1 MDMSYITLKNLTYKY
16 PGNHNITL
24 NNININIERG
34 DIVLVCGNSGSGKS
48 TLGKCITGSVPNFY
62 GGTIR
67 GEIKINDKNIKD
79 LAPKE
84 LAEKVTMVFQDPER
98 QLLMNKVHREIAFGL
113 ENIGVKP
120 EVIKRRVYES
130 MEFCG
135 IEKLAKR
142 DIISLSGG
150 EKQKVAVTSALA
162 YMPEC
167 IILDEPTSQLDPNAA
182 EEVINIINKINEELG
197 VTIILIEQRVE
208 KCFSIA
214 DKVLLINDGTVSFY
228 GGKDDLYK
236 SNDPYFFDFMPQ
248 YLKLSKILKFSKM
261 PCGIRETR
269 KKLNSFNIT
278 QHNSV
283 EKKCDSQ
290 EPIINISDLCFSYD
304 GNANVLKNI
313 NLNINSGEF
322 VEIMG
327 PNGAGKSTFFKSIMG
342 FTKYKGSIKL
352 FGKEVSK
359 YKQRDLAKIIGYIS
373 QNPNDYISK
382 ETVYEEVKFTLD
394 NYGIKN
400 YELIDAT
407 LNKLGI
413 DNLKYKNP
421 RDISGGE
428 KQRVAIASIL
438 VMEPEIILL
447 DEPTRGLDHKTK
459 ELLGNTLKDLNKKGS
474 TIIMIT
480 HDIEF
485 AAEFANKFILLFN
498 GEAIQA
504 GTKTE
509 VFTGGTYYNTSMN
522 KLFRNIDNDI
532 FTIDDVLERVNL
544 VKGGLYE

>member
-1 MDMSYITLKNLTYKY
+1 MDKPYITINNLTYKY
-16 PGNHNITL
+16 PGNQKITL
-24 NNININIERG
+24 NNININIEQG

-48 TLGKCITGSVPNFY
+48 TLGKCIAGSVPNFY
-62 GGTIR
+62 GGTIS
-67 GEIKINDKNIKD
+67 GEIKINNKNIKGFT
-79 LAPKE
+79 PKE
-84 LAEKVTMVFQDPER
+84 LAEKITMVFQDPER

-113 ENIGVKP
+113 ENIGIKS

-135 IEKLAKR
+135 IEKLAER

-167 IILDEPTSQLDPNAA
+167 IIFDEPTSQLDPNSA
-182 EEVINIINKINEELG
+182 EEIINIISKINEELG
-197 VTIILIEQRVE
+197 ITIILIEQRME

-214 DKVLLINDGTVSFY
+214 DKILLINHGAIDFY
-228 GGKDDLYK
+228 GDKDDLYK
-236 SNDPYFFDFMPQ
+236 SNDPYFIEFMPQ
-248 YLKLSKILKFSKM
+248 YLKLSKILKFNKM
-261 PCGIRETR
+261 PLSIRETR
-269 KKLNSFNIT
+269 KKLNTFNICR
-278 QHNSV
+278 HDSI
-283 EKKCDSQ
+283 EKKTDID
-290 EPIINISDLCFSYD
+290 EPIIKISNLCFSYD
-304 GNANVLKNI
+304 GNESALKNI
-313 NLNINSGEF
+313 NININNGEF

-327 PNGAGKSTFFKSIMG
+327 PNGAGKSTLFKSMMG

-359 YKQRDLAKIIGYIS
+359 YKRHDLIKNIGYIS

-382 ETVYEEVKFTLD
+382 ETVYDEIKFTLD
-394 NYGIKN
+394 NYGIKK
-400 YELIDAT
+400 YELIDAA
-407 LNKLGI
+407 LNNLGI
-413 DNLKYKNP
+413 DNLKYRNP

-428 KQRVAIASIL
+428 KQRVAIASVL

-447 DEPTRGLDHKTK
+447 DEPTRGLDFNTK
-459 ELLGNTLKDLNKKGS
+459 KLLGNTLRELNKKGS

-498 GEAIQA
+498 GEAIQT
-504 GTKTE
+504 GTKEE

-522 KLFRNIDNDI
+522 KLFRNIDDAI
-532 FTIDDVLERVNL
+532 FTIDDVLERL
-544 VKGGLYE
+544 I

>member
-1 MDMSYITLKNLTYKY
+1 MDKPYIAINNLTYKY
-16 PGNHNITL
+16 PGNDKITL
-24 NNININIERG
+24 NNININVQRG

-48 TLGKCITGSVPNFY
+48 TLGKCIAGSVPNFY
-62 GGTIR
+62 GGTIS
-67 GEIKINDKNIKD
+67 GEIKINNKNIKD
-79 LAPKE
+79 FMPKE
-84 LAEKVTMVFQDPER
+84 LAEKITMVFQDPER

-113 ENIGVKP
+113 ENIGI
-120 EVIKRRVYES
+120 ESEIIKRRVYES

-135 IEKLAKR
+135 IEQLSER
-142 DIISLSGG
+142 DITSLSGG
-150 EKQKVAVTSALA
+150 EKQKVAVASALA

-167 IILDEPTSQLDPNAA
+167 IILDEPTSQLDPNSA
-182 EEVINIINKINEELG
+182 EEIINIISKINEELG
-197 VTIILIEQRVE
+197 VTIILIEQRME

-214 DKVLLINDGTVSFY
+214 DKMLLINHGAISFY
-228 GGKDDLYK
+228 GDKDDLYE
-236 SNDPYFFDFMPQ
+236 SSEPYFFDFMPQ

-261 PCGIRETR
+261 PHSIRETR
-269 KKLNSFNIT
+269 KKLNAFNISK
-278 QHNSV
+278 NKSI
-283 EKKCDSQ
+283 EKKNIIE
-290 EPIINISDLCFSYD
+290 EPIIKISKLCFSYD
-304 GNANVLKNI
+304 GNTNVLNNVNI
-313 NLNINSGEF
+313 NINSGEF

-327 PNGAGKSTFFKSIMG
+327 PNGAGKSTLFKSFMG

-359 YKQRDLAKIIGYIS
+359 YKKNDLIKKIGYIS

-382 ETVYEEVKFTLD
+382 ETVYDEIKFTLD

-400 YELIDAT
+400 YELIDTA
-407 LNKLGI
+407 LNNLGI
-413 DNLKYKNP
+413 DNLKNKNP

-447 DEPTRGLDHKTK
+447 DEPTRGLDFKTK
-459 ELLGNTLKDLNKKGS
+459 NLLGNTLKELNKKGS

-498 GEAIQA
+498 GEAVQS
-504 GTKTE
+504 GTKEE

-522 KLFRNIDNDI
+522 KLFRNIDDGI
-532 FTIDDVLERVNL
+532 FTIDDVLKRL
-544 VKGGLYE
+544 I